1 MAEDYVRQSESE
13 NDAQRAALGRS
24 ISNLPV
30 AMVVTDPSLPD
41 NPIVYVN
48 DAFAKVTLYSREMAV
63 GRNCRFLQGK
73 DTDPQD
79 VAELRRGIDSG
90 RQVSVDIL
98 NYRADGTSFH
108 NRLLITPVEGPDGEA
123 LAYVG
128 VQTEMGDEH
137 SDDRDNMLRE
147 LQHRVKNHLAMVVS
161 LIRMQ
166 ARREISEEA
175 MTALSQ
181 RVQSLALLYEELTP
195 TGVGHVHDDTVP
207 AGAYLSRI
215 VHTIGALDGR
225 ASIRVNVDCE
235 EIDLPVE
242 AAARLGLV
250 LTELLTNALEH
261 AFEGRDEG
269 FVSVRLA
276 RHTRGGIRLM
286 VEDDGVGLPGGSAW
300 PSGSTSI
307 EDQSR
312 EAERTGSVKG
322 GLGGSIVA
330 AMVESLGATIDVSS
344 HTSGTVATVDLPL
357 QKLGKPD
364 ALVARPN

>member
-1 MAEDYVRQSESE
+1 MAKDQGARSASADDE
-13 NDAQRAALGRS
+13 QRKALGRS

-30 AMVVTDPSLPD
+30 AMVVTDPSLHD

-48 DAFAKVTLYSREMAV
+48 SAFERVTLYSREMALS
-63 GRNCRFLQGK
+63 RNCRFLQGE
-73 DTDPQD
+73 DTDPKD
-79 VAELRRGIDSG
+79 IHALRTTIGEG

-98 NYRADGTSFH
+98 NYRADGTSFL
-108 NRLLITPVEGPDGEA
+108 NRLLITPVEGEDGEA

-128 VQTEMGDEH
+128 VQSEMGEHH
-137 SDDRDNMLRE
+137 SDSRDDMLRE

-166 ARREISEEA
+166 SRREITPEA

-195 TGVGHVHDDTVP
+195 TGVGHVNDDLVP

-225 ASIRVNVDCE
+225 ASIRINVDCE

-242 AAARLGLV
+242 VAARLGLV
-250 LTELLTNALEH
+250 MTELLTNALKH
-261 AFEGRDEG
+261 AFKGREEGS
-269 FVSVRLA
+269 VSIRLA
-276 RHTRGGIRLM
+276 RQTRGGIRLM
-286 VEDDGVGLPGGSAW
+286 IEDDGVGLSGAARPGGS
-300 PSGSTSI
+300 GSV
-307 EDQSR
+307 EDRR
-312 EAERTGSVKG
+312 EQGDRAGAERG

-344 HTSGTVATVDLPL
+344 RTSGTVATVDLPHR
-357 QKLGKPD
+357 QD
-364 ALVARPN
+364 

>member
-1 MAEDYVRQSESE
+1 MADDLAPRRSSE
-13 NDAQRAALGRS
+13 NEAQRAALGRS

-48 DAFAKVTLYSREMAV
+48 QAFEKVTLYSREMAL
-63 GRNCRFLQGK
+63 GRNCRFLQGEG
-73 DTDPQD
+73 TDPAD
-79 VAELRRGIDSG
+79 IAALRDGIDAG
-90 RQVSVDIL
+90 RQVTVDL
-98 NYRADGTSFH
+98 KNYRADGSMFH
-108 NRLLITPVEGPDGEA
+108 NRLLITPVEGEDGET

-128 VQTEMGDEH
+128 VQTEMGDTH
-137 SDDRDNMLRE
+137 SDDRDTMLQE

-166 ARREISEEA
+166 SRQEITEEA
-175 MTALSQ
+175 MTALGQ

-195 TGVGHVHDDTVP
+195 SGVGHVSDDHVP

-235 EIDLPVE
+235 EIDLPIE
-242 AAARLGLV
+242 TAARLGLV

-269 FVSVRLA
+269 FVSVRLT

-286 VEDDGVGLPGGSAW
+286 VEDDGIGLPDGSGW
-300 PSGSTSI
+300 PQGARAI
-307 EDQSR
+307 ESQG
-312 EAERTGSVKG
+312 AAIERTGRDKG

-330 AMVESLGATIDVSS
+330 AMVDSLDATIDVSS
-344 HTSGTVATVDLPL
+344 RTSGTVATVDLPL
-357 QKLGKPD
+357 DGP
-364 ALVARPN
+364 